1 MLRGHSFQLNSSKSG
16 LLREA
21 AIASVVAAMLL
32 PAAAVAQEVSSDENG
47 ISDIVV
53 TATRRESTVRD
64 TPVAVSAISGAELQA
79 RKISDV
85 SDLSSLVPNFQFGS
99 SYGAARA
106 TIRGIG
112 TNDLTGG
119 ADPGVAYHLNGVYI
133 GVTGPAGNAFF
144 DVSRVEVLRGP
155 QGTLFGRNATGGSIN
170 MITNRPTPDA
180 SGYVSVTAGIDPFLY
195 NFEGAVNGPLDSS
208 GTLSGRL
215 SATRSY
221 NEGYSKNLVSTGPK
235 RLADDDSYGLRGQ
248 LLFKPSDA
256 VELHAQVDYQK
267 TNSNGPAYK
276 LTGRNSTFDGPT
288 LAEVIIKFGLQ
299 TTGFVGNPINL
310 PPQGGQIAP
319 KFGHDVSVNY
329 GSAKG
334 DFLLGSLDG
343 AIEAGPG
350 TLKFLLSAGRTE
362 STVLTDGDLTSFD
375 LISYNIG
382 YTAKQYFGEIT
393 YEVSPVAG
401 LDIIIGANGFRSN
414 ITQSFDVPL
423 NVLFGPNTFTIALGG
438 HTSSRSFAQ
447 FAHAEYSVSD
457 RVKIFGGARHTQDK
471 KIYSES
477 NNLLQ
482 LTTGVGTASG
492 SPSWDKVTYEAGIS
506 GKLAD
511 KVQAYLKYST
521 GFKGGGLQLGSL
533 IPAANPETNKSLE
546 AGLKGSFLD
555 GLLEANLAAFH
566 MPYRDLQVTKV
577 QNLAARYI
585 NAAQATVD
593 GAELEFV
600 LHPSKAFRVEFNGA
614 LLDAKFK
621 DFINSN
627 PADPQPVV
635 VNLAGNRLPNTS
647 RASFSLGAYYTAGQ
661 VTFGGRYYWQ
671 GKQYLSAFNIP
682 NLSQAAVGRV
692 DLNVNFTSENGEWTG
707 SIFAKNLTNESVR
720 TTGNNGEAF
729 LGAPAY
735 VTLAPGR
742 SIGVSVRKNF

>member
-1 MLRGHSFQLNSSKSG
+1 MPV
-16 LLREA
+16 
-21 AIASVVAAMLL
+21 I
-32 PAAAVAQEVSSDENG
+32 AVAQDAPTNDDA
-47 ISDIVV
+47 ITDIVV
-53 TATRRESTVRD
+53 TATRREVSVRD
-64 TPVAVSAISGAELQA
+64 VPVAVTAIGGDQLRA
-79 RKISDV
+79 RQIVDI
-85 SDLSSLVPNFQFGS
+85 SDLSSVVPNFQFGS

-106 TIRGIG
+106 TVRGIG

-170 MITNRPTPDA
+170 MITNRPIPEA
-180 SGYVSVTAGIDPFLY
+180 GGYVSLTAGVDPFLY
-195 NFEGAVNGPLDSS
+195 NFEGAVNGQLDSN

-221 NEGYSKNLVSTGPK
+221 NEGYYKNLVPTGPK
-235 RLADDDSYGLRGQ
+235 RLADDDSYGVRGQ

-276 LTGRNSTFDGPT
+276 LTGRNSIFDGPT
-288 LAEVIIKFGLQ
+288 LAEVIINFGLQ

-319 KFGHDVSVNY
+319 RFGHDVSVNY

-334 DFLLGSLDG
+334 DFLLGTIDG
-343 AIEAGPG
+343 TIDVGPG
-350 TLKFLLSAGRTE
+350 TLKILLSAGRTE
-362 STVLTDGDLTSFD
+362 STVQIDGDLTSFD
-375 LISYNIG
+375 LIRYDIG
-382 YTAKQYFGEIT
+382 YTAKQYFGEAT

-401 LDIIIGANGFRSN
+401 LDIIIGANGFRSD
-414 ITQSFDVPL
+414 ITQFFDVPL
-423 NVLFGPNTFTIALGG
+423 NVLFGPSTFTIALGG
-438 HTSSRSFAQ
+438 QTSSRSFAQ
-447 FAHAEYSVSD
+447 FAHAEYDVSD
-457 RVKIFGGARHTQDK
+457 RIKIFGGVRHTKDK
-471 KIYSES
+471 KIYSEF
-477 NNLLQ
+477 NNLLL

-492 SPSWDKVTYEAGIS
+492 SPSWDKLTYEAGIS
-506 GKLAD
+506 GRLAD
-511 KVQAYLKYST
+511 NVQTYLKYST

-546 AGLKGSFLD
+546 AGVKGIFLD

-577 QNLAARYI
+577 ENLSARYV
-585 NAAQATVD
+585 NAAQATVN
-593 GAELEFV
+593 GAEMEFV
-600 LHPSKAFRVEFNGA
+600 LHPSKAFRLEFNGA

-621 DFINSN
+621 DFVNSN
-627 PADPQPVV
+627 PADPVPVA

-647 RASFSLGAYYTAGQ
+647 RASFSLGGYYSAGQ
-661 VTFGGRYYWQ
+661 FTFGARYYWQ
-671 GKQYLSAFNIP
+671 GKQYLNAFNIP
-682 NLSQAAVGRV
+682 NLSQEAVGRV
-692 DLNVNFTSENGEWTG
+692 DLNVNFTSANGEWTG
-707 SIFAKNLTNESVR
+707 SIFAKNLTNEAVR

-729 LGAPAY
+729 LGSPAY